1 MDTKFTNIT
10 NQSIIDYLNDKNFK
24 KLLPVQEQSI
34 PQLRKRKSSFV
45 EAPTGTGKTLTFLI
59 PALENLEISNQA
71 TQAIII
77 TPTRELAVQI
87 NNVLREMKPFFNEEI
102 KSTLA
107 IGGEDFEDQQRKLK
121 NGSHIIIGTADRIV
135 SLREKTQHEL
145 NSLKYLIID
154 EVDMIL
160 NFGGFNEIEKLAN
173 EIPSS
178 TTLGFFSASFP
189 LETQNM
195 IKKMFAKEVNN
206 IIIKDKE
213 DDELESQFI
222 KAFDQDKMHTLKA
235 LIKSDTFNPY
245 FSLIFAKTNEE
256 VELIYRELKNAGI
269 REIGA
274 FHNGLAQRERN
285 RLLKQINNSELVYLV
300 TTDLMSRGMDFPG
313 VTHIVNYSLP
323 VDLTYY
329 KHRIGRTNRN
339 NVKGNIYD
347 IYVDGDMSRYNEISK
362 KNPNITFI
370 RTKVK

>member
-1 MDTKFTNIT
+1 MDTKFTNKIE
-10 NQSIIDYLNDKNFK
+10 IINYIESKGFK

-34 PQLRKRKSSFV
+34 PQLNKRRSSFV
-45 EAPTGTGKTLTFLI
+45 EAPTGTGKTLSFLI
-59 PALENLEISNQA
+59 PILNNLDIDLA
-71 TQAIII
+71 KTQAVII

-87 NNVLREMKPFFNEEI
+87 NNVLKEIKPFFDKEI
-102 KSTLA
+102 NSTLA
-107 IGGEDFEDQQRKLK
+107 IGGEEFEDQQRKLR
-121 NGSHIIIGTADRIV
+121 NGSHIVIGTADRII
-135 SLREKTQHEL
+135 SLRSKTQHEI
-145 NSLKYLIID
+145 NELKYLVID

-160 NFGGFNEIEKLAN
+160 NFGGFVEIESFAK

-178 TTLGFFSASFP
+178 TTLSFFSASFP

-195 IKKMFAKEVNN
+195 IKKMFGKEVQN

-222 KAFDQDKMHTLKA
+222 KAFDNDKMKTLQD
-235 LIKSDTFNPY
+235 LLKSNTFNPY
-245 FSLIFAKTNEE
+245 FALIFAKTNEE
-256 VELIYRELKNAGI
+256 VELVYKQLKNAGI
-269 REIGA
+269 KEIGA
-274 FHNGLAQRERN
+274 FHSGLAQRERN

-347 IYVDGDMSRYNEISK
+347 IYVDGEMARYREVAK
-362 KNPNITFI
+362 KNPNINFI
-370 RTKVK
+370 KTKVK

>member
-1 MDTKFTNIT
+1 MDTKSINIRKEIMEYFE
-10 NQSIIDYLNDKNFK
+10 SKGFK

-34 PQLRKRKSSFV
+34 PQINKRKSSFV
-45 EAPTGTGKTLTFLI
+45 EAPTGTGKTLSFLVPI
-59 PALENLEISNQA
+59 LNNLKEDNLS
-71 TQAIII
+71 TQSVII

-87 NNVLREMKPFFNEEI
+87 NSVLKEMKPFFDFEI

-121 NGSHIIIGTADRIV
+121 NGAHIIIGTADRII
-135 SLREKTQHEL
+135 SLRDKTQHDISNL
-145 NSLKYLIID
+145 QYLVID

-160 NFGGFNEIEKLAN
+160 NFGGFAEIEKLSN
-173 EIPSS
+173 DIPKS
-178 TTLGFFSASFP
+178 TTLAFFSASFP

-195 IKKMFAKEVNN
+195 IKKMFMKEVNN
-206 IIIKDKE
+206 IIIKEKD

-222 KAFDQDKMHTLKA
+222 KAFDGDKTSTLIE
-235 LIKSDTFNPY
+235 LLKSDKFNP
-245 FSLIFAKTNEE
+245 FFALIFAKTNEE
-256 VELIYRELKNAGI
+256 VEMIFKDLKNAGI
-269 REIGA
+269 KDIA
-274 FHNGLAQRERN
+274 SFHSGLGQRERN
-285 RLLKQINNSELVYLV
+285 RLLKNINNSELIYLV

-347 IYVDGDMSRYNEISK
+347 IYSDGELRRYEEVQK
-362 KNPNITFI
+362 KNPNIKF
-370 RTKVK
+370 TKTKLR

>member
-1 MDTKFTNIT
+1 MDTKSIKIKQNIL
-10 NQSIIDYLNDKNFK
+10 DYFESKKFK

-34 PQLRKRKSSFV
+34 PQLNKRRSSFV
-45 EAPTGTGKTLTFLI
+45 EAPTGTGKTLSFLV
-59 PALENLEISNQA
+59 PVLNNLDFGIDS

-87 NNVLREMKPFFNEEI
+87 NNVLKEMKPFFEQEI

-135 SLREKTQHEL
+135 SLRSKTQHDITE
-145 NSLKYLIID
+145 LKYLVID

-160 NFGGFNEIEKLAN
+160 NFGGFMEIESLSN

-178 TTLGFFSASFP
+178 TTLAFFSASFP

-195 IKKMFAKEVNN
+195 IKKMFSKEVNN

-213 DDELESQFI
+213 DDELESQYI
-222 KAFDQDKMHTLKA
+222 KAFDGDKMHTLKA
-235 LIKSDTFNPY
+235 LINSDTFNP
-245 FSLIFAKTNEE
+245 FFALIFAKTNEE
-256 VELIYRELKNAGI
+256 VELIYRELKNSGVK
-269 REIGA
+269 EIGA
-274 FHNGLAQRERN
+274 FHSGLAQRERN
-285 RLLKQINNSELVYLV
+285 RLLKQINNSDLVYLV

-347 IYVDGDMSRYNEISK
+347 IYVDSDVRRYQEISK
-362 KNPNITFI
+362 KNPNITFT

>member
-1 MDTKFTNIT
+1 MDTKSIKI
-10 NQSIIDYLNDKNFK
+10 NQYILDYFDSKGFK
-24 KLLPVQEQSI
+24 ELLPVQLETI
-34 PQLRKRKSSFV
+34 PELNKRKSSFV
-45 EAPTGTGKTLTFLI
+45 EAPTGTGKTLSFLVPI
-59 PALENLEISNQA
+59 LNNLDFNSNE

-87 NNVLREMKPFFNEEI
+87 NNVLKEIKKFFPKDI

-107 IGGEDFEDQQRKLK
+107 IGGEEFEDQQRKLK
-121 NGSHIIIGTADRIV
+121 NGTHIIIGTVERII
-135 SLREKTQHEL
+135 SLREKTQHVL
-145 NSLKYLIID
+145 SDLKYLIID

-160 NFGGFNEIEKLAN
+160 NFGGFTEFEKISKN
-173 EIPSS
+173 IPYT
-178 TTLGFFSASFP
+178 TTLSFFSASFP

-195 IKKMFAKEVNN
+195 IKKMFSKEVNN

-222 KAFDQDKMHTLKA
+222 KAYDGDKIQTLKN
-235 LIKSDTFNPY
+235 LINSNTFNPY
-245 FSLIFAKTNEE
+245 FALIFAKTNEE
-256 VELIYRELKNAGI
+256 VEMIYRDLKNSGLK
-269 REIGA
+269 EINV
-274 FHNGLAQRERN
+274 FHSGLSQRERN

-313 VTHIVNYSLP
+313 VTHIINYSLP

-347 IYVDGDMSRYNEISK
+347 IYFDGDLRRYEEISK
-362 KNPNITFI
+362 KNPNIKFI
-370 RTKVK
+370 KTKVK

>member
-1 MDTKFTNIT
+1 MDTKFTNIN
-10 NQSIIDYLNDKNFK
+10 NQSIINYLNDKNFK

-34 PQLRKRKSSFV
+34 PQLKKRKSSFV

-59 PALENLEISNQA
+59 PVLENLDIDNQA
-71 TQAIII
+71 TQAVII
-77 TPTRELAVQI
+77 TPTRELAAQI
-87 NNVLREMKPFFNEEI
+87 NNVLKEMKPFFDGEI

-135 SLREKTQHEL
+135 SLREKTQHEI

-160 NFGGFNEIEKLAN
+160 NFGGFNEIESLAK
-173 EIPSS
+173 EIPTS

-195 IKKMFAKEVNN
+195 IKKMFGKEVNN

-222 KAFDQDKMHTLKA
+222 KAFDQDKLHTLKA
-235 LIKSDTFNPY
+235 LINSDTFNPY

-256 VELIYRELKNAGI
+256 VELIYKELKNAGV

-347 IYVDGDMSRYNEISK
+347 IYIDGDMSRYNEVAK
-362 KNPNITFI
+362 KNPNITFTK
-370 RTKVK
+370 TKVK

>member
-1 MDTKFTNIT
+1 MDTKFTKQPEILE
-10 NQSIIDYLNDKNFK
+10 YLKSKGFK

-34 PQLRKRKSSFV
+34 PQLTKRRSSFV
-45 EAPTGTGKTLTFLI
+45 EAPTGTGKTLSFLI
-59 PALENLEISNQA
+59 PILSNLDITERK

-87 NNVLREMKPFFNEEI
+87 NNVLKEMKPFYNDEI
-102 KSTLA
+102 YSTLA
-107 IGGEDFEDQQRKLK
+107 IGGEDFEDQQRKIK
-121 NGSHIIIGTADRIV
+121 NGSHIIIGTADRIM
-135 SLREKTQHEL
+135 SLRSKTQHEI
-145 NSLKYLIID
+145 NQLKYLVID

-160 NFGGFNEIEKLAN
+160 NFGGFVEIESLAT
-173 EIPSS
+173 EIPNS
-178 TTLGFFSASFP
+178 TTLSFFSASFP

-195 IKKMFAKEVNN
+195 IKKMFGKEVQN

-213 DDELESQFI
+213 DDELDSHFI
-222 KAFDQDKMHTLKA
+222 KAFDNDKIGTLKN
-235 LIKSDTFNPY
+235 LLNSDKFNPF

-256 VELIYRELKNAGI
+256 VELIYKELKNAGI

-274 FHNGLAQRERN
+274 FHSGLSQRERN
-285 RLLKQINNSELVYLV
+285 RLLKQINNSDLVYLV

-339 NVKGNIYD
+339 SVKGNIYD
-347 IYVDGDMSRYNEISK
+347 IYIDQDIVRYREIEK
-362 KNPNITFI
+362 KNPNINFVK
-370 RTKVK
+370 TKVK

>member
-1 MDTKFTNIT
+1 MDTKSINIK
-10 NQSIIDYLNDKNFK
+10 QEILDYFESKNFK
-24 KLLPVQEQSI
+24 KLLPVQEQAI
-34 PQLRKRKSSFV
+34 PELNKRRSSFV
-45 EAPTGTGKTLTFLI
+45 EAPTGTGKTLSFLVPI
-59 PALENLEISNQA
+59 LNNLDFNVKE
-71 TQAIII
+71 TQAMII

-87 NNVLREMKPFFNEEI
+87 NNVLKEIKPFFNEEI
-102 KSTLA
+102 NSTLA

-121 NGSHIIIGTADRIV
+121 NGAHIIVGTTDRIT
-135 SLREKTQHEL
+135 SLREKTQHDIS
-145 NSLKYLIID
+145 NLKYLVVD

-160 NFGGFNEIEKLAN
+160 NFGGFNEIEVLSN
-173 EIPSS
+173 SIPKG
-178 TTLGFFSASFP
+178 TTLSFFSASFP

-195 IKKMFAKEVNN
+195 IKKMFSKEVNN
-206 IIIKDKE
+206 IIIKNKE
-213 DDELESQFI
+213 DDKLESKYI
-222 KAFDQDKMHTLKA
+222 KAFDNDKMHSLKE
-235 LIKSDTFNPY
+235 LLRSDKFNP
-245 FSLIFAKTNEE
+245 FFALIFAKTNEE
-256 VELIYRELKNAGI
+256 VELIYKELKNIGI

-347 IYVDGDMSRYNEISK
+347 IYVDSDVRRYEEISK

-370 RTKVK
+370 KTKVK

>member
-1 MDTKFTNIT
+1 MDTKSINI
-10 NQSIIDYLNDKNFK
+10 NKNILNYFESKGFK

-34 PQLRKRKSSFV
+34 PQLTKRKSSFV
-45 EAPTGTGKTLTFLI
+45 EAPTGTGKTLAFLVPVLNNI
-59 PALENLEISNQA
+59 DFNIDA

-87 NNVLREMKPFFNEEI
+87 NNVLKEMKPFFENEI
-102 KSTLA
+102 KSSLA

-121 NGSHIIIGTADRIV
+121 NGSHIVIGTADRIL
-135 SLREKTQHEL
+135 SLRSKTQHDVT
-145 NSLKYLIID
+145 NLKYLIID

-160 NFGGFNEIEKLAN
+160 NFGGFAEIETLAK

-178 TTLGFFSASFP
+178 TTLAFFSASFP
-189 LETQNM
+189 LEIQNL
-195 IKKMFAKEVNN
+195 IKKMFSKEVNN

-213 DDELESQFI
+213 DDELDSNYI
-222 KAFDQDKMHTLKA
+222 KAFDGDKMYTLKA
-235 LIKSDTFNPY
+235 LIKSDTFNP
-245 FSLIFAKTNEE
+245 FFALIFAKTNDE
-256 VELIYRELKNAGI
+256 VELIYKELKNAGVK
-269 REIGA
+269 EIGA
-274 FHNGLAQRERN
+274 FHSGLAQRERN

-347 IYVDGDMSRYNEISK
+347 IYVDADVRRYQEVSN
-362 KNPNITFI
+362 KNPNITFT

>member
-1 MDTKFTNIT
+1 MDTKFTNQPNILE
-10 NQSIIDYLNDKNFK
+10 YLKSKGFK

-34 PQLRKRKSSFV
+34 PQLTKRRSSFV
-45 EAPTGTGKTLTFLI
+45 EAPTGTGKTLSFLI
-59 PALENLEISNQA
+59 PILSNLDFEVRK

-87 NNVLREMKPFFNEEI
+87 HNVLKEMKPFFDQEI
-102 KSTLA
+102 NSTLA
-107 IGGEDFEDQQRKLK
+107 IGGEEFEDQQRKLK
-121 NGSHIIIGTADRIV
+121 NGAHIIIGTADRII
-135 SLREKTQHEL
+135 SLRSKTQHEVGE
-145 NSLKYLIID
+145 LKYLVID

-160 NFGGFNEIEKLAN
+160 NFGGFVEIEALAK
-173 EIPSS
+173 EIPASA
-178 TTLGFFSASFP
+178 TLSFFSASFP

-195 IKKMFAKEVNN
+195 IKKMFGKEVQN

-222 KAFDQDKMHTLKA
+222 KAFDNDKMNTLKN
-235 LIKSDTFNPY
+235 LLKSDKFNP
-245 FSLIFAKTNEE
+245 FFALIFAKTNEE

-269 REIGA
+269 KDIGA
-274 FHNGLAQRERN
+274 FHSGLAQRERN
-285 RLLKQINNSELVYLV
+285 RLLKQINNSDLIYLV

-339 NVKGNIYD
+339 SVKGNIYD
-347 IYVDGDMSRYNEISK
+347 IYIDKDMVRYKEVSK
-362 KNPNITFI
+362 KNPNITF
-370 RTKVK
+370 TKTKIK